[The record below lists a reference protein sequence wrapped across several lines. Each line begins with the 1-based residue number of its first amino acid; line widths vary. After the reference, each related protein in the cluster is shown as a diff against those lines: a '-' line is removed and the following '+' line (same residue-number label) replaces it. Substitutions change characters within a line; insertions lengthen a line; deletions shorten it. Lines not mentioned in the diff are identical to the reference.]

1 MKTRQTAGEAS
12 RAAPRIVQLEPG
24 NMLARF
30 GTFASFRVPA
40 YRIYYGCMLGH
51 WFAWSM
57 QQVVRALLMFRL
69 TGSGTTIGGLA
80 LASALPTLSLSLLG
94 GAIGDSVQ
102 KKFILV
108 IGRGVLALNALA
120 ISFALYSGFLSRS
133 HPDSWWLLI
142 VSAAIEGAT
151 NGFVLPTNISIVPEL
166 VGEDLIMNGLSLAVL
181 GGNVFQL
188 IGPTVGGF
196 LIDAHGFLPVYFFMS
211 CLFVSDAVMS
221 TLLPRRSPMAPRKT
235 KPLRDA
241 MDGILYLRT
250 NPTILLLVIFAVCHI
265 VSGLPFMQLLPV
277 FTERVLKVTASKLG
291 LLTSAAGVGAL
302 IGSLV
307 IASLPRKN
315 RGILVLASGMIMGV
329 PILIFVSSHSWL
341 LCLLLMPFIGLGPAM
356 HASLT
361 STLVQTYVEPDYRS
375 RMQGL
380 VTMAGGLASFGTLLG
395 GLLTDVIGVRLAVAS
410 EALFLTLV
418 AAMLMGWSRLP
429 SLE

>member
-1 MKTRQTAGEAS
+1 
-12 RAAPRIVQLEPG
+12 
-24 NMLARF
+24 
-30 GTFASFRVPA
+30 
-40 YRIYYGCMLGH
+40 
-51 WFAWSM
+51 
-57 QQVVRALLMFRL
+57 
-69 TGSGTTIGGLA
+69 
-80 LASALPTLSLSLLG
+80 
-94 GAIGDSVQ
+94 
-102 KKFILV
+102 
-108 IGRGVLALNALA
+108 
-120 ISFALYSGFLSRS
+120 
-133 HPDSWWLLI
+133 
-142 VSAAIEGAT
+142 
-151 NGFVLPTNISIVPEL
+151 
-166 VGEDLIMNGLSLAVL
+166 
-181 GGNVFQL
+181 
-188 IGPTVGGF
+188 
-196 LIDAHGFLPVYFFMS
+196 
-211 CLFVSDAVMS
+211 
-221 TLLPRRSPMAPRKT
+221 
-235 KPLRDA
+235 

-277 FTERVLKVTASKLG
+277 FTERVLRVTASKLG

-418 AAMLMGWSRLP
+418 TAMLMGWSRLP